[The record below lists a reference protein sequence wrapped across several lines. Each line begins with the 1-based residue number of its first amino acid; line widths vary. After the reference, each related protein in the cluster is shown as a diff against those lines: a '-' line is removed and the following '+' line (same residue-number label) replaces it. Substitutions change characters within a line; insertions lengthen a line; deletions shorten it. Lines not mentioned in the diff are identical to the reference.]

1 MEEIKKEM
9 GKKEFRELAE
19 DMKPVIEQI
28 EEILKRY
35 DIPGLATLAMDTD
48 GYFRFQTA
56 ESEWEF
62 KRVND
67 DSKPMISMTICEE
80 L

>member
-19 DMKPVIEQI
+19 DMGHIIEQM
-28 EEILKRY
+28 EGVLKRHEVA
-35 DIPGLATLAMDTD
+35 GLSTLTMDTD
-48 GYFRFQTA
+48 GYFHFQPTG
-56 ESEWEF
+56 SGWEF
-62 KRVND
+62 KRIND